1 MPIKNLNSSYES
13 KDLNIENIIIG
24 SGAGGSTTAFELF
37 KQKKECVIL
46 EDGPNVND
54 LDLSNIGKNIIKLYK
69 NNGATPLI
77 SNNGGPIIGY
87 GQGSCVGGSTYVN
100 AGYFSNTP
108 EWIFDNWFKE
118 NKTILE
124 YDHFKNLIDEIKSEI
139 KVNTDQLTSLDNDSK
154 ILFEKSKKLNWQIE
168 KCERYSSG
176 VVGEEKQNMNK
187 TYLSHLSRNGVNIF
201 HDTNVLKINTQNGE
215 AKSLIAEN
223 KFNSKKYKFN
233 FKNLFI
239 CCGPINTPFLLQKN
253 KLISKYQNGFEFHIN
268 FKIIVKFKKSV
279 NFNKSIKYN
288 PDHPVSIYFMREF
301 EKEGAL
307 LSAANSELPYIL
319 ATASHFSDEIK
330 KDIIKNHDYYGMYIY
345 QIKSNSYGK
354 IKSFLNNPYVSY
366 SYDEKDT
373 LEIKKAIERTS
384 KLFFDDDVDFI
395 LYPIENSGLIKN
407 QKEAINLSQNFQKK
421 KLHLVSVH
429 GMSSMRYMP
438 DNNGLTDF
446 NGRLKN
452 FKNIYIS
459 DASIIPGNT
468 GESPQAT
475 IMAFSK
481 FMIKNLSNSL

>member
-1 MPIKNLNSSYES
+1 MPFKNLNSFDDSN
-13 KDLNIENIIIG
+13 DFNIENIIIG

-54 LDLSNIGKNIIKLYK
+54 LDFSNIGKNIIKLYK

-108 EWIFDNWFKE
+108 EWIFDNWSKQ

-124 YDHFKNLIDEIKSEI
+124 FNHFSKLIDEIKSEI

-176 VVGEEKQNMNK
+176 IVGEEKQNMNK
-187 TYLSHLSRNGVNIF
+187 TYLNYLSENGVNIL
-201 HDTNVLKINTQNGE
+201 HDTRVLKINTRNGE
-215 AKSLIAEN
+215 AKSLIVEN
-223 KFNSKKYKFN
+223 RLNFKKYKFK

-253 KLISKYQNGFEFHIN
+253 RLIDNNENNFEFHIN
-268 FKIIVKFKKSV
+268 FKIILKFKKPM
-279 NFNKSIKYN
+279 NFNKSFKYN
-288 PDHPVSIYFMREF
+288 PDHSVSIYFMREF
-301 EKEGAL
+301 EKEGVL

-330 KDIIKNHDYYGMYIY
+330 KDIIKNHEHYGMYIY
-345 QIKSNSYGK
+345 QIKSNSHGQ

-366 SYDEKDT
+366 SFDEKDT
-373 LEIKKAIERTS
+373 LEIKKAIERIS

-395 LYPIENSGLIKN
+395 LYPIENSGHIKS

-429 GMSSMRYMP
+429 GMSSMRYAP
-438 DNNGLTDF
+438 NKNSFTDF
-446 NGRLKN
+446 NGKLKD
-452 FKNIYIS
+452 FKNIFIT

-481 FMIKNLSNSL
+481 FITKNLSNSL